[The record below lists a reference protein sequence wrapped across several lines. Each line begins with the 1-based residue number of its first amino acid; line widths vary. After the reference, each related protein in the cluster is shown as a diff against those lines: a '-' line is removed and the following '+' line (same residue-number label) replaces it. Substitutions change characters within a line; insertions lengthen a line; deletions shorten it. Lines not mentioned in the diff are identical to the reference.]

1 MKSER
6 LSTFTDGCELL
17 QSLWGKVLTSLMN
30 WGVKRCNEM
39 LSVSTSGLPSAR
51 EIESSEG
58 PLR

>member
-39 LSVSTSGLPSAR
+39 LSVSTSGLPSVR
-51 EIESSEG
+51 EIV
-58 PLR
+58 